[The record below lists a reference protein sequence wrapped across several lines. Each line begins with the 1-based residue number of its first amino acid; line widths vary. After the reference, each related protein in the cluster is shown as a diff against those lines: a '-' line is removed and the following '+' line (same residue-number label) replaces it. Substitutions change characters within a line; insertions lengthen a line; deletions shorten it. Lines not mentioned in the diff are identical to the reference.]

1 MLEGCLYVSLMGICD
16 KYAGHMITTDKKC
29 VMLELLLISKSSKT
43 LKIIL
48 ENDSAEHYERLWF
61 KNIILLAKI
70 YSNLTENFG
79 KWFLGRKT
87 YILIF
92 LSQCQYLET

>member
-1 MLEGCLYVSLMGICD
+1 MILTHNDNIISFDHSSIGICD
-16 KYAGHMITTDKKC
+16 KYTGHMITTDKKC
-29 VMLELLLISKSSKT
+29 AMLELLLISKSSKT

-48 ENDSAEHYERLWF
+48 ENDNAEHHDRLCF

-79 KWFLGRKT
+79 K
-87 YILIF
+87 
-92 LSQCQYLET
+92 

>member
-1 MLEGCLYVSLMGICD
+1 MILTHNDNIISFDHSSIGIYD

-29 VMLELLLISKSSKT
+29 AMLELLLISKSSKT

-48 ENDSAEHYERLWF
+48 ENDKAEHHERLWF

-70 YSNLTENFG
+70 YSILTENFG
-79 KWFLGRKT
+79 K
-87 YILIF
+87 
-92 LSQCQYLET
+92 